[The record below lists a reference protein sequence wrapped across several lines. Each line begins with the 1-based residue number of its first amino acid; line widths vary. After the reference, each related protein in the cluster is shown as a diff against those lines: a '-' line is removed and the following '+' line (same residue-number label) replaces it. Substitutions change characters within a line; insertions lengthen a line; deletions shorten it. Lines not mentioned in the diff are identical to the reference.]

1 MSGLDLKIMILW
13 LYGFYKPPQGPIPGK
28 KAEMV
33 IPLPSTEESV
43 TLL

>member
-1 MSGLDLKIMILW
+1 MDFINLPKV
-13 LYGFYKPPQGPIPGK
+13 PIPGK